1 MGITKEKVLKAL
13 DELEAGLNKASDD
26 DLDQPEGGDL
36 GNPVKEKLSEKAP
49 KGKDAEVK
57 KSDEEGGE
65 EEAEEAVEPAESE
78 EAEEAPVAKSFEQ
91 LPEEV
96 QAKIDV
102 SEFLKS
108 LVDHTGEVIGGL
120 RQVVAKSDLAH
131 ESRYLSLTD
140 TINEVQETQGK
151 IGIVLKAICEKIGV
165 IENAPAHAPKAE
177 TVSKSE
183 VTAQRE
189 FSSGLETE
197 GTEPLFKGLSAQP
210 LEAKSQITEK
220 LCDLVRKGE
229 AKDLDVIGFET
240 SGHLSTEMVDKLK
253 KSFN

>member
-13 DELEAGLNKASDD
+13 DELEAGLSKASED

-36 GNPVKEKLSEKAP
+36 GNPVKEKLSDKAP
-49 KGKDAEVK
+49 KGKAAEVK
-57 KSDEEGGE
+57 KSDEEEGGE
-65 EEAEEAVEPAESE
+65 EEAVEPAESE

-140 TINEVQETQGK
+140 TISEVQETQGK